1 MTTSPIARAVEAAGG
16 PAKLARELGVSAS
29 LVSQWASGHRPVA
42 ARHVLL
48 IERAC
53 AGAVTRHD
61 LAPEVFGPSP
71 GDKQEAA

>member
-1 MTTSPIARAVEAAGG
+1 M
-16 PAKLARELGVSAS
+16 
-29 LVSQWASGHRPVA
+29 A
-42 ARHVLL
+42 ARHVLP

-61 LAPEVFGPSP
+61 LAPEVFGLAPAP